1 MSLEPRVI
9 VAGEVSKIIRVS
21 DSSAWSKDRHSK
33 SHRGFLPSPIR
44 LLQNCAPRSPDLNPV
59 ELFWAWLRKRLRA
72 LDLRDAVNKT
82 AVLGKTAYKE
92 RVRRVVKTQKAMT
105 VAGRVTLRLRK
116 VCKEVLKKRGA
127 ATTG

>member
-1 MSLEPRVI
+1 M
-9 VAGEVSKIIRVS
+9 
-21 DSSAWSKDRHSK
+21 
-33 SHRGFLPSPIR
+33 
-44 LLQNCAPRSPDLNPV
+44 
-59 ELFWAWLRKRLRA
+59 
-72 LDLRDAVNKT
+72 RDAVNKT

>member
-1 MSLEPRVI
+1 M
-9 VAGEVSKIIRVS
+9 
-21 DSSAWSKDRHSK
+21 
-33 SHRGFLPSPIR
+33 
-44 LLQNCAPRSPDLNPV
+44 
-59 ELFWAWLRKRLRA
+59 
-72 LDLRDAVNKT
+72 RDAVNKT

-116 VCKEVLKKRGA
+116 VCKEILEKRGA